1 MADVVWAGGTS
12 TAAGTA
18 ANWTGGSLP
27 GSGDVAVFRTGA
39 TRDCVWDASA
49 IASLQGLKI
58 EDDFNKILIFS
69 ATGTLNLTSAG
80 LIIEK
85 SGAIS
90 VTHASGFTFAFS
102 GALPFTG
109 NIESYVKID
118 STNDTTL
125 DTSFNGMFVDAASRT
140 GMTFTFA
147 IPTGVDVIMDDGVYP
162 NLTLNAA
169 SGTCFFAMIYGAP
182 FNNYGQVDIR
192 NFTAG
197 NSVEVRKA
205 ATTYFPVTN
214 DYQKAFIFNGT
225 LTINTDYFYT
235 YRSSVT
241 YVPQSAATY
250 RFPADGETNFGGGA
264 NFYAQ
269 HYDVVIAQGDAA
281 GTACLLD
288 TGHILSCNSIRVL
301 EGAVLVGPGEHP
313 GSEIRSVRRPVID
326 GTWNFVQ
333 VADGI
338 YSSNDPTPFFGVPQG
353 GTGLT
358 TTLKNGLL
366 MGNDMNALLT
376 DANLTFI
383 NSILHADEGLK
394 ISEVADP
401 PDHVAGTGILWV
413 HDDAPSNLYFT
424 DDAGNDIALTNGGAV
439 IGGGITALTGNVT
452 ASGSGSVAATI
463 ADEAVTYAKMQHVS
477 ATSRV
482 LGRITGGAGDVEELT
497 GANIRTIA
505 NVEDG
510 ADVTDATNVAAAGAL
525 MDSEVTNLAFVKGLT
540 GGISNGNVLV
550 ANAAVVDDDFLRVD
564 GTQIEGRS
572 AAEVKADLDLEPAD
586 IITASLGAAL
596 TVVTL
601 ATSVSGFT
609 SGAYTIAPMANV
621 VKDVTSAWDTSNY
634 YFTAPSAGIYQIE
647 WSASIRYI
655 TTSHACVTRIQKDTG
670 SGFAL
675 LAGGTTAHDSGAISN
690 GTWTGELAS
699 GDKVALYVFHNG
711 GSGKNLIGD
720 SVAANFT
727 HMGIRMVG
735 T

>member
-18 ANWTGGSLP
+18 ANWSGGSLP

-58 EDDFNKILIFS
+58 EDDFNKILTFS
-69 ATGTLNLTSAG
+69 ASGTLNLTSAG

-85 SGAIS
+85 AETIF
-90 VTHASGFTFAFS
+90 ASAAFTFAFS
-102 GALPFTG
+102 GSLPFTG

-125 DTSFNGMFVDAASRT
+125 NTSDLGMFGSSNSRT
-140 GMTFTFA
+140 NMTFTFA

-182 FNNYGQVDIR
+182 FNTYGLVDIL
-192 NFTAG
+192 NFNAG
-197 NSVEVRKA
+197 NNVEIRKA
-205 ATTYFPVTN
+205 ATTYFPVAN
-214 DYQKAFIFNGT
+214 DYQKAFKFGGS
-225 LTINTDYFYT
+225 LTISTNYFYA
-235 YRSSVT
+235 YRSTVT
-241 YVPQSAATY
+241 FVPQSAATY
-250 RFPADGETNFGGGA
+250 RFPADGETNYGA
-264 NFYAQ
+264 GSNFYAQ
-269 HYDVVIAQGDAA
+269 HYDVVIAEGDAA

-288 TGHILSCNSIRVL
+288 TGHILSCNSITVL
-301 EGAVLVGPGEHP
+301 EGGVLVGPGEHP

-338 YSSNDPTPFFGVPQG
+338 YSSNDSTPFFGVPQG

-424 DDAGNDIALTNGGAV
+424 DDAGNDIALTNNGAV

-550 ANAAVVDDDFLRVD
+550 ANANVVDDDFLRVD
-564 GTQIEGRS
+564 GTSIEGRS
-572 AAEVKADLDLEPAD
+572 AAEVKADLDLEAAD
-586 IITASLGAAL
+586 IITTSLGAAL

-601 ATSVSGFT
+601 GTTVSSFT
-609 SGAYTIAPMANV
+609 SGAYTIAPMTNV
-621 VKDVTSAWDTSNY
+621 VHDVTSGWDTSGY
-634 YFTAPSAGIYQIE
+634 YFTVPSDGKYLVE
-647 WSASIRYI
+647 WSASIQGLL
-655 TTSHACVTRIQKDTG
+655 TTHAMVTRCQVDTGGG
-670 SGFAL
+670 SGFTVRA
-675 LAGGTTAHDSGAISN
+675 AGSTAHDSGAISN
-690 GTWTGELAS
+690 GTIIL
-699 GDKVALYVFHNG
+699 DLDQNHKVALYVYHNG

-720 SVAANFT
+720 NLAPGFT
-727 HMGIRMVG
+727 HMSIRMVG